1 MAGVLA
7 ALALAPLAVA
17 LARPQE
23 VLSRRLERA
32 EGVDLVVALDVSGSM
47 SALDFEPTDRLGVA
61 KEVIGQFL
69 DGRANDRFA
78 LVVFAGA
85 AVTLVPLTLD
95 HAVAQHLLD
104 EVRMGSLPDGT
115 AIGLGLGTAVARLR
129 HSEADSKVVVL
140 VTDGSNNTG
149 QLDPV
154 NAAEMAAELDITV
167 HTVLVGRNGMVP
179 VPVPVR
185 DPRTGRVSQQVRQME
200 MEINPE
206 LLAELA
212 RITGGS
218 SFRARD
224 SKALEEVF
232 EAIDGLE
239 KTEFTSTKL
248 VRYRER
254 FEPWAMAALVI
265 LLLGNRPRGLCG
277 EDPMVS
283 FGESRMLGLLVLPA
297 VVGAAVIARHLT
309 RVRLQRGLASPAVW
323 DRVMGGLPATGLVRM
338 LLWCGAAAMIIL
350 ALARPQWGELPG
362 DESVRTRDL
371 VLALDVSASMLATDV
386 PPSRMARSIEAAQR
400 LLPLLEG
407 NRVGVVVFSG
417 EAYPLVPLT
426 TDLDAV
432 AAFLSGIYPGMVARP
447 GSDIERAVA
456 AALEL
461 LPPEGEGRVVVLVTD
476 GENLQGNVDAA
487 VSAIKESGVGALTV
501 VAGTERGGPIPIE
514 GPDGAIHHKRD
525 QNGQPVITRAHPEVL
540 AAIADAVDG
549 ASVEL
554 ADRDVVGQLARIVD
568 KLRTRE
574 AEANRTVQRVEQFPL
589 FLMLAAGFLVGSFLL
604 SPWRRLAALDGHGRS
619 AVRRSRRSAAGS
631 PAGLRSA
638 AATAPDDGAAGD
650 RGGRARTGRRA
661 ADLAAGRARR
671 VSADGSP
678 RGHPVARWRGRRRS
692 RVLCRCGDARSRESR
707 ETL

>member
-1 MAGVLA
+1 MRLASPLWLGLIVAAVVLMVLWLLRRRWQRFPFPDVTLALGSSGRIPERTVMAGVLV
-7 ALALAPLAVA
+7 ALALAPLAAA

-85 AVTLVPLTLD
+85 AVTLCPLTLD
-95 HAVAQHLLD
+95 HMVAQHLLD
-104 EVRMGSLPDGT
+104 EVAMGSLPEGT

-167 HTVLVGRNGMVP
+167 HTVLVGRSGMVP

-185 DPRTGRVSQQVRQME
+185 DPRTGRVSHQVRQME

-254 FEPWAMAALVI
+254 FEPWAVAALVMLI
-265 LLLGNRPRGLCG
+265 LGT
-277 EDPMVS
+277 
-283 FGESRMLGLLVLPA
+283 A
-297 VVGAAVIARHLT
+297 
-309 RVRLQRGLASPAVW
+309 
-323 DRVMGGLPATGLVRM
+323 
-338 LLWCGAAAMIIL
+338 
-350 ALARPQWGELPG
+350 
-362 DESVRTRDL
+362 
-371 VLALDVSASMLATDV
+371 
-386 PPSRMARSIEAAQR
+386 
-400 LLPLLEG
+400 LEG
-407 NRVGVVVFSG
+407 FFGK
-417 EAYPLVPLT
+417 T
-426 TDLDAV
+426 
-432 AAFLSGIYPGMVARP
+432 
-447 GSDIERAVA
+447 
-456 AALEL
+456 
-461 LPPEGEGRVVVLVTD
+461 
-476 GENLQGNVDAA
+476 
-487 VSAIKESGVGALTV
+487 
-501 VAGTERGGPIPIE
+501 
-514 GPDGAIHHKRD
+514 
-525 QNGQPVITRAHPEVL
+525 
-540 AAIADAVDG
+540 
-549 ASVEL
+549 
-554 ADRDVVGQLARIVD
+554 
-568 KLRTRE
+568 
-574 AEANRTVQRVEQFPL
+574 
-589 FLMLAAGFLVGSFLL
+589 
-604 SPWRRLAALDGHGRS
+604 PW
-619 AVRRSRRSAAGS
+619 
-631 PAGLRSA
+631 
-638 AATAPDDGAAGD
+638 
-650 RGGRARTGRRA
+650 
-661 ADLAAGRARR
+661 
-671 VSADGSP
+671 
-678 RGHPVARWRGRRRS
+678 
-692 RVLCRCGDARSRESR
+692 
-707 ETL
+707 